1 MRLSKIKIA
10 GFKSFVD
17 PTTIPLPSNLVG
29 IVGPNGC
36 GKSNTIDA
44 VRWVMGESNAK
55 HLRGENITDVIFNG
69 STSRKPVGQAAIELV
84 FDNSDGTMG
93 GQYAH
98 YNEVSVKR
106 VVTREGVSSYFLNST
121 RCRRRDITDLFLGT
135 GLGPRSYAIIEQG
148 TISRLIEAKPE
159 EMRVFL
165 EEAAGIS
172 KYKERRRETENRIRH
187 TRENLDRLSDLRE
200 ELGKQLAHLQRQSK
214 TAERYKVLKAD
225 ERLHKA
231 QLQALRWKNLD
242 SQCGI
247 REGEIR
253 ELETGFEAQIARQ
266 RAIEAELEQHR
277 ELHVEATETFNDV
290 QGRFYSIGAEIAR
303 LEQTIHHTKERR
315 RNQEEDLQKLEQ
327 SWNEIQQH
335 LENDQRRI
343 EELQLA
349 LEEAEPKLLEQQDTE
364 ALSAAALSEAESTMH
379 VLQGEWDDFNQ
390 RAAEPAQQAQVDR
403 NQLQNLDNQ
412 QQQLQL
418 RINKLEEEAGQISP
432 GTLEQDIAGQELLL
446 EEQQHQSEEMLVS
459 LESQK
464 EQIGRQREE
473 NHTLSG
479 QQDEIRS
486 QLQSQRGR
494 QASLEALQ
502 QAALGKQ
509 EGSVHQWLE
518 SCGLADSRR
527 LAEDLEVESGWEH
540 AVETVLGPHLEA
552 VCVDGLDPLADAI
565 ANLDKGDLS
574 LFETSAAEIEF
585 SEDSLAARIKSP
597 FSVSML
603 NGIYTADDL
612 THALSIR
619 KKLQPHESVVTRDGL
634 WMGPS
639 WLRVSKEVDEHAG
652 VLAREQELKVLI
664 GNIEILQE
672 QAEGIEEQLANG
684 QTHLQAL
691 EEGRENLQREFNQL
705 NQKVGE
711 IKAGLSGKQSRL
723 EQFRQRSQKV
733 ESELEELRE
742 QLLKNETEQE
752 TVRSRLNQNLA
763 LMEELAITRE
773 ALTGR
778 REEVQNQL
786 QALRDSAKSG
796 REQLQS
802 LNIQVQTMKT
812 QLGSTMDGLERMHN
826 QIEQMAS
833 RREELKEAL
842 SEKDDPLE
850 DQTHELEHQLTR
862 RGLVE
867 KEMGDARAKL
877 EGIDHTM
884 RELDKERHQV
894 EQTGQEIRS
903 NLEQHRMGAQE
914 LKVRRQTLIEALD
927 ESGHTL
933 LELMDEM
940 PDEADEESW
949 QQQVND
955 IGQKILRL
963 GAINLAAI
971 EEYQQQSERKNYLDA
986 QNEDLNKA
994 LETLEGAI
1002 RKIDKET
1009 RTRFKETFDKVN
1021 SGVKEMFPKL
1031 FGGGHAYL
1039 ELTGDDLLDTGV
1051 TIMARPPGKRNSSI
1065 QLLSGGEKALTA
1077 VALVFSI
1084 FQLNPAPFCMLDE
1097 VDAPLDDANVGRFC
1111 KIVKEMSD
1119 KTQFIFI
1126 THNKITMELAQQLN
1140 GVTMKEP
1147 GVSRLVAVDVQ
1158 EAAELAVA
1166 NG

>member
-1 MRLSKIKIA
+1 
-10 GFKSFVD
+10 
-17 PTTIPLPSNLVG
+17 
-29 IVGPNGC
+29 
-36 GKSNTIDA
+36 
-44 VRWVMGESNAK
+44 
-55 HLRGENITDVIFNG
+55 
-69 STSRKPVGQAAIELV
+69 
-84 FDNSDGTMG
+84 
-93 GQYAH
+93 
-98 YNEVSVKR
+98 
-106 VVTREGVSSYFLNST
+106 
-121 RCRRRDITDLFLGT
+121 
-135 GLGPRSYAIIEQG
+135 
-148 TISRLIEAKPE
+148 
-159 EMRVFL
+159 
-165 EEAAGIS
+165 
-172 KYKERRRETENRIRH
+172 
-187 TRENLDRLSDLRE
+187 
-200 ELGKQLAHLQRQSK
+200 
-214 TAERYKVLKAD
+214 KVLKAD

-231 QLQALRWKNLD
+231 QLTALRWKNLD
-242 SQCGI
+242 SQCGL
-247 REGEIR
+247 REGQIR

-266 RAIEAELEQHR
+266 RAIEAEIEQHR

-290 QGRFYSIGAEIAR
+290 QGRFYAIGAEIAR

-349 LEEAEPKLLEQQDTE
+349 LEETEPKLLEQQDAE
-364 ALSAAALSEAESTMH
+364 AISAAALSEAESTMH

-403 NQLQNLDNQ
+403 NQLQNLDTQ
-412 QQQLQL
+412 QQQLQQ

-432 GTLEQDIAGQELLL
+432 GTLEQDIAEQELML

-464 EQIGRQREE
+464 EQISRQREE
-473 NHTLSG
+473 NHTLSS

-509 EGSVHQWLE
+509 DGSIHGWLE
-518 SCGLADSRR
+518 SCGLTDARR

-552 VCVDGLDPLADAI
+552 VCVDGLDPLAGAI
-565 ANLDKGDLS
+565 ANLDKGELS
-574 LFETSAAEIEF
+574 LFETSGAQMDF
-585 SEDSLAARIKSP
+585 GKDSLAARITSP
-597 FSVSML
+597 FTVSL
-603 NGIYTADDL
+603 LSGIYAADDL
-612 THALSIR
+612 AHALSMR

-634 WMGPS
+634 WMGPI

-652 VLAREQELKVLI
+652 VLAREQELKELI

-672 QAEGIEEQLANG
+672 QAETIEEQLANG
-684 QTHLQAL
+684 QTQLQAL

-705 NQKVGE
+705 NQKAGE

-723 EQFRQRSQKV
+723 EQFRQRAQKV
-733 ESELEELRE
+733 DDELQELRE

-752 TVRSRLNQNLA
+752 EVRSRLNQNLA

-786 QALRDSAKSG
+786 QALRDSAKSD
-796 REQLQS
+796 REKLQS

-812 QLGSTMDGLERMHN
+812 QLGSTVDGLERMHN
-826 QIEQMAS
+826 QMEQMAS

-850 DQTHELEHQLTR
+850 DQTHELEHQLSR

-867 KEMGDARAKL
+867 KEMSEARAKL
-877 EGIDHTM
+877 DEIDHTM

-894 EQTGQEIRS
+894 EQAGQEVRS
-903 NLEQHRMGAQE
+903 SLEQQRMGAQE

-927 ESGHTL
+927 ESGFTL
-933 LELMDEM
+933 QALMDEM
-940 PDEADEESW
+940 PDEAEEESW
-949 QQQVND
+949 QQQVNE
-955 IGQKILRL
+955 IGQKIQRL

-971 EEYQQQSERKNYLDA
+971 EEYEQQSERKRYLDA
-986 QNEDLNKA
+986 QNDDLNKA

-1021 SGVKEMFPKL
+1021 AGVKEMFPKL

-1051 TIMARPPGKRNSSI
+1051 TIMARPPGKRNSTI
-1065 QLLSGGEKALTA
+1065 HLLSGGEKALTA

-1111 KIVKEMSD
+1111 SMVKTMSE